1 MYSQC
6 NIHPKR
12 ERDRDRERQR
22 EREGGERDRDRERGG
37 ERERVTYTEE
47 ALILR
52 KPFLILV
59 KLQLVSDL
67 WRDNNN

>member
-1 MYSQC
+1 MFSKHDTKLFGVTLFKCTQC
-6 NIHPKR
+6 NIHPER
-12 ERDRDRERQR
+12 ER
-22 EREGGERDRDRERGG
+22 

-47 ALILR
+47 AFILR